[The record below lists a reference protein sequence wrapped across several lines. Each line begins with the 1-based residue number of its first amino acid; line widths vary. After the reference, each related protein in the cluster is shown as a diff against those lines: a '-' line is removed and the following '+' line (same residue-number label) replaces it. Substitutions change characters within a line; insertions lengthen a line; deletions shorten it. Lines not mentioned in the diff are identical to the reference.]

1 MKIRTRPFAAFLPLA
16 AILLLP
22 AIVSAQP
29 FTEHN
34 LFVAGN
40 MTASG
45 SDVEGSLAVGGNLNL
60 NTYSVGLVR
69 PAWNGTSNTI
79 TVGGSMTLTQT
90 AIYRGNARSVGPAT
104 TSFVSFEGGGSA
116 AGFTTSLINFASL
129 DVSYGALSANLTT
142 LSGGGTLTNVAGA
155 LTLNAGGGLNTY
167 SLSSSS
173 LSAINSITI
182 NGSSDATVLVNV
194 TGTSPSMQ
202 NMAFTL
208 SGGITASRV
217 LFNFPAATT
226 LTVSGIGIRGSI
238 LAPNAS
244 MNFNNGAIYGQGA
257 VQTFSGNGQWY
268 SAPFTGT
275 LAVPAPSA
283 AAVSLLAIGA
293 AARRRR
299 SRC

>member
-1 MKIRTRPFAAFLPLA
+1 MNIRTLPLA
-16 AILLLP
+16 AILALP

-34 LFVAGN
+34 LFVAGS

-45 SDVEGSLAVGGNLNL
+45 ADVEGSLAVGGTLNL
-60 NTYSVGLVR
+60 NNYSVGIVL

-90 AIYRGNARSVGPAT
+90 MIYRGNARSVGTAT
-104 TSFVSFEGGGSA
+104 TSVVSFTGGGTV
-116 AGFTTSLINFASL
+116 AGFTPSLINFASL
-129 DVSYGALSANLTT
+129 DTQYGVLSNNLAT
-142 LSGGGTLTNVAGA
+142 LSGGGTSTNVAGA
-155 LTLNAGGGLNTY
+155 LTLNAGSGLSAYTF
-167 SLSSSS
+167 SSSS
-173 LSAINSITI
+173 LSALSSITI
-182 NGSSDATVLVNV
+182 NGSSGATVLVNV
-194 TGTSPSMQ
+194 TGSSPSLQ
-202 NMAFTL
+202 NMGFSLA
-208 SGGITASRV
+208 GGITASHV

-257 VQTFSGNGQWY
+257 VQTFSGNGQWN

-275 LAVPAPSA
+275 LTVPAPSA
-283 AAVSLLAIGA
+283 AAAGLLAIGA

-299 SRC
+299 R